1 MKVLLSVLFTILPF
15 TLSAQFSVMAYK
27 TTDQYNRKVIRIEI
41 KNTGN
46 QDLRIRNATSGP
58 ENGTILHFSTTKK
71 QERNVFFSFHPDPTE
86 HRKFRVI
93 EKGKSEK
100 VDAPLNEVSN
110 NIPIDK
116 DIYLLGHI
124 EYYFPEDNER
134 HIKEIA
140 IKVE

>member
-1 MKVLLSVLFTILPF
+1 MKTLLFILFTILPF
-15 TLSAQFSVMAYK
+15 TLSAQFTVKAFK

-58 ENGTILHFSTTKK
+58 ENGTILHFSTSKK
-71 QERNVFFSFHPDPTE
+71 QETNAFFSFQLNPMEDRRYTN
-86 HRKFRVI
+86 I
-93 EKGKSEK
+93 QKGKAEK
-100 VDAPLNEVSN
+100 IDVPLNEVSN